1 MLRYCSCISLTVG
14 CLSDCLSIVP
24 TGNKGAVAI
33 YFKISNTTMLFVN
46 AHLSAHQSEELRRNA
61 EFHRI
66 DRMIPLQLEKREPSV
81 VAASQKIVVERQQL
95 MRDRLEGEA
104 AAARRAAVKLQ
115 MTHSDRDFDA
125 ADGEGVQSLNEDQT
139 DSVMATVRGG
149 GHHQPTTMMIVPSGN
164 SINLSSHTP
173 QSSTDATNSV
183 PNRYHVT
190 MKSTDPSKVVVAVVE
205 GLSTEADLQDPTS
218 SESIVLSSNDND
230 SDGAV
235 LESKDTVNSLLQKQL
250 SLPPTIKIASPNVAA
265 SSILKASPV
274 NAEAHV
280 RRPSRPASDPQ
291 LGDGS
296 TDNEPPLPISA
307 PPNKEQDTDSTG
319 KEHPQVDHPQVE
331 EEHPPVDYDSAHLL
345 PSIEDLLTIDP
356 SAKKTLDQT
365 GDFVV
370 FMGDLNYRIKG
381 NR

>member
-1 MLRYCSCISLTVG
+1 
-14 CLSDCLSIVP
+14 
-24 TGNKGAVAI
+24 VAI

-104 AAARRAAVKLQ
+104 AAARRAAKQ
-115 MTHSDRDFDA
+115 HMIHSDRDFDV

-149 GHHQPTTMMIVPSGN
+149 VHHQSTTMMISPSGD
-164 SINLSSHTP
+164 SINLSTHTP

-190 MKSTDPSKVVVAVVE
+190 IKSIDPSKVVAASGSADLPVVE
-205 GLSTEADLQDPTS
+205 GLSTETDLQSPTS
-218 SESIVLSSNDND
+218 SESIVLLCNDND
-230 SDGAV
+230 TDGAV
-235 LESKDTVNSLLQKQL
+235 LESKDTVNSQLQRQL

-274 NAEAHV
+274 NAEAHM
-280 RRPSRPASDPQ
+280 RRPSRPTSDPQ
-291 LGDGS
+291 LDDGS
-296 TDNEPPLPISA
+296 TDAEPPLPISA
-307 PPNKEQDTDSTG
+307 SPNKEQDADSTG
-319 KEHPQVDHPQVE
+319 KKLPLEDHLQVE
-331 EEHPPVDYDSAHLL
+331 EEHPPVDYDSAQLL
-345 PSIEDLLTIDP
+345 PSIEDLLAIDP

>member
-1 MLRYCSCISLTVG
+1 M
-14 CLSDCLSIVP
+14 
-24 TGNKGAVAI
+24 AI
-33 YFKISNTTMLFVN
+33 YFKVSNTTMLFVN

-81 VAASQKIVVERQQL
+81 VASSQKIVVERQQL

-104 AAARRAAVKLQ
+104 AAAAAAARRAAKLQ
-115 MTHSDRDFDA
+115 MMHSDRDFDA

-149 GHHQPTTMMIVPSGN
+149 NHHQPPTMTTTIPSDD
-164 SINLSSHTP
+164 SINLSTHIP

-190 MKSTDPSKVVVAVVE
+190 IKSADPSKVVAAVHPSGSVDLPVVVVDD
-205 GLSTEADLQDPTS
+205 LSTETDLQDPTTPPPS
-218 SESIVLSSNDND
+218 SDAIVPPYSNDND
-230 SDGAV
+230 RCSAVV
-235 LESKDTVNSLLQKQL
+235 LESKDTVTSQLQRQL
-250 SLPPTIKIASPNVAA
+250 SLPPTIRIASPNIA

-274 NAEAHV
+274 NAEAHY
-280 RRPSRPASDPQ
+280 RRPSRPISDPHLNDGTPDANAQ
-291 LGDGS
+291 L
-296 TDNEPPLPISA
+296 PLSSCDPTNS
-307 PPNKEQDTDSTG
+307 EQEVDPTEE
-319 KEHPQVDHPQVE
+319 KAHPQEEEQEEHPQVE
-331 EEHPPVDYDSAHLL
+331 EEHLPVDHDSATHLL
-345 PSIEDLLTIDP
+345 PSIEDLLAIDP

>member
-1 MLRYCSCISLTVG
+1 M
-14 CLSDCLSIVP
+14 
-24 TGNKGAVAI
+24 AI
-33 YFKISNTTMLFVN
+33 YFKVSNTTMLFVN

-81 VAASQKIVVERQQL
+81 VASSQKIVVERQQL

-104 AAARRAAVKLQ
+104 AAAAAAARRAAKLQ
-115 MTHSDRDFDA
+115 MMHSDRDFDA

-149 GHHQPTTMMIVPSGN
+149 NHQQPPTMTTTIPSDA
-164 SINLSSHTP
+164 SIKMSTHIP

-190 MKSTDPSKVVVAVVE
+190 IKSADPSRVITAVHPSGSVDLPVVVD
-205 GLSTEADLQDPTS
+205 GLSTETDQQDPITPPPS
-218 SESIVLSSNDND
+218 SKSNVHPYSNDND
-230 SDGAV
+230 RCSAVV
-235 LESKDTVNSLLQKQL
+235 LESKDTVTSQLQRQL
-250 SLPPTIKIASPNVAA
+250 SLPPTIRIASPNIA

-280 RRPSRPASDPQ
+280 RRPSRPISDPQ
-291 LGDGS
+291 LNDG
-296 TDNEPPLPISA
+296 TPDADAEPPLSICDPTNS
-307 PPNKEQDTDSTG
+307 EQEADSTG
-319 KEHPQVDHPQVE
+319 EKARPQEEQEEHPQVE
-331 EEHPPVDYDSAHLL
+331 EEHPQVDYDSATHLL
-345 PSIEDLLTIDP
+345 PSIEDLLAIDP